1 MPTRG
6 SGLLHRLLLA
16 LPQQRCEGRITFK
29 QRRML
34 RVFILQSPAFDND
47 QEMAQK
53 YGKKAQ
59 NLSPPLEWQ
68 GAPEGTGSFAL
79 AFVDIDPVARDYVH
93 WLVADIS
100 PQLNSLPEGAGG
112 GRNSGFTEVKP
123 YIGPF
128 PPSGTHDYE
137 FTLYALRT
145 DRLGVPPGATLQQFR
160 HAAEQNSLAT
170 ATVVGKFTKIR

>member
-1 MPTRG
+1 
-6 SGLLHRLLLA
+6 
-16 LPQQRCEGRITFK
+16 
-29 QRRML
+29 ML

-79 AFVDIDPVARDYVH
+79 AFVDIHPVARGYVH